1 MEDSTR
7 VYLINVEEVDLKEE
21 HIGEMSDQ
29 RFSEIALEA
38 GSVYDL
44 KGFATAYNWD
54 EINSSV
60 TYIRIF

>member
-1 MEDSTR
+1 MEDSVR

-29 RFSEIALEA
+29 RFSEIALEV

-44 KGFATAYNWD
+44 EGFVVAYNQD
-54 EINSSV
+54 TVSSSK